1 MQEKPEA
8 LLLDAES
15 LMFCEQMRLKLIYRE
30 YTAALIDEI
39 QKEWLP
45 KLQAI
50 HTRLN
55 SGSDAMRD
63 EGHNLWLA
71 CNRIESTITNVKYL
85 MEKMNPN

>member
-1 MQEKPEA
+1 MQEK
-8 LLLDAES
+8 LLDAES
-15 LMFCEQMRLKLIYRE
+15 LMFLKQMRLKLIYRE
-30 YTAALIDEI
+30 YTAALTDEI

-63 EGHNLWLA
+63 EGHKVWLI
-71 CNRIESTITNVKYL
+71 CNAITSALNSVDYL
-85 MEKMNPN
+85 MKDEPNL